1 MKTFLIVSTILAATL
16 SQPTQMD
23 YIPPTTH
30 TTSTTQTSVS
40 TIPTEITHT
49 PATPDPSI
57 YAIGIESDLIDL
69 NTICSWQENIEPET
83 TTLTLYTYD
92 GNFYVLEM
100 PTVYP

>member
-1 MKTFLIVSTILAATL
+1 MKTFLIVASVLAASL
-16 SQPTQMD
+16 SVPTQID
-23 YIPPTTH
+23 YVPPEVK
-30 TTSTTQTSVS
+30 S
-40 TIPTEITHT
+40 T

-57 YAIGIESDLIDL
+57 YAMGIESDLIDL

>member
-1 MKTFLIVSTILAATL
+1 MKTFLIVSTILAASL
-16 SQPTQMD
+16 STPTQMD
-23 YIPPTTH
+23 YIPPTT
-30 TTSTTQTSVS
+30 
-40 TIPTEITHT
+40 PN
-49 PATPDPSI
+49 PSI
-57 YAIGIESDLIDL
+57 YAMNIESDLIDL